1 MKEAHQVDLQML
13 HRLRS
18 RLVTNRTNLICQMRS
33 YCLEHGVPLR
43 VGAGVFK
50 NDIVRALDDAEI

>member
-1 MKEAHQVDLQML
+1 M
-13 HRLRS
+13 
-18 RLVTNRTNLICQMRS
+18 TNRTNLICQMRS